1 MSVALRG
8 DHFATHSKMILMVRS
23 SIARLFVTILVLLSL
38 SAFPDIVH
46 TSEAARVYDIQVGC
60 FADSDN
66 VARLVGRLQDRG
78 LHWYSLGFELC
89 TRYIVDAN
97 MKYGCRVGFVRNYPV
112 FSDAFL
118 VENFWDLP
126 HPDPMKIS
134 PLPSR
139 EAFITI
145 MAPYMQ
151 HQYQNG
157 YYNQRG
163 LSMAEDRARMYTGF
177 IYEAAEY
184 YEMDP
189 FLIFALANFETYF
202 YNIFGDLYRLKF
214 RRPDPAQG
222 MFQILRS
229 TARLIYQEMK
239 KQNLP
244 HAPKDFPGDLRKYP
258 KAQIYFAA
266 HYLHK
271 LHLQHYGNRYM
282 ALLAY
287 NGTNN
292 PNYEYPRK
300 VMRFY
305 QRAIRHFLKSS
316 EGYSSEGRLLKSSF
330 NLVQSE
336 RRGQ

>member
-1 MSVALRG
+1 MISALRG
-8 DHFATHSKMILMVRS
+8 YCFA
-23 SIARLFVTILVLLSL
+23 VTILVLLSL
-38 SAFPDIVH
+38 SIFPGLVDKP
-46 TSEAARVYDIQVGC
+46 EAARVYDIQVGC
-60 FADSDN
+60 FADPDN
-66 VARLVGRLQDRG
+66 TARLVSRLQERG
-78 LHWYSLGFELC
+78 LHWYSLGFGLC
-89 TRYIVDAN
+89 TRFIVDAN
-97 MKYGCRVGFVRNYPV
+97 MNYGARADFVRRYPA

-134 PLPSR
+134 PLPSK
-139 EAFITI
+139 EEFVTI

-151 HQYQNG
+151 QQYQNG
-157 YYNQRG
+157 YYNEG
-163 LSMAEDRARMYTGF
+163 GFPMAEDRARMYTGF

-189 FLIFALANFETYF
+189 FLIFALGNFETYF
-202 YNIFGDLYRLKF
+202 YNTFGDLHRLNF

-239 KQNLP
+239 TQNLP
-244 HAPKDFPGDLRKYP
+244 HTPKNFPDDLRKYP

-271 LHLQHYGNRYM
+271 LHREHYGNRYM

-300 VMRFY
+300 VMCFY

-316 EGYSSEGRLLKSSF
+316 AG
-330 NLVQSE
+330 
-336 RRGQ
+336 

>member
-1 MSVALRG
+1 M
-8 DHFATHSKMILMVRS
+8 
-23 SIARLFVTILVLLSL
+23 ILVLLSI
-38 SAFPDIVH
+38 STFPGLAA
-46 TSEAARVYDIQVGC
+46 TSGAARVYDIQVGC
-60 FADSDN
+60 FSDPDN
-66 VARLVGRLQDRG
+66 VARLVGRLQDCG
-78 LHWYSLGFELC
+78 LQWYSLGFELC
-89 TRYIVDAN
+89 TRFIVDAN
-97 MKYGCRVGFVRNYPV
+97 VDYGGLAAFVGRYPA

-118 VENFWDLP
+118 VEDFWNLP

-157 YYNQRG
+157 YYNQGG
-163 LSMAEDRARMYTGF
+163 LPMAGDRAQMYTGF

-184 YEMDP
+184 YEIDP
-189 FLIFALANFETYF
+189 FLLFALGNFETYF
-202 YNIFGDLYRLKF
+202 YNTFGDLDRLNF

-239 KQNLP
+239 AQNLP
-244 HAPKDFPGDLRKYP
+244 HTPKDFPGDLRRYP

-271 LHLQHYGNRYM
+271 LLLEHYGNRYM

-300 VMRFY
+300 VMSFY
-305 QRAIRHFLKSS
+305 QCAIRHFLKSS
-316 EGYSSEGRLLKSSF
+316 ELYSSEGGSMARPPDLLYSGSHGQKRMG
-330 NLVQSE
+330 ND
-336 RRGQ
+336 RRGF